1 MEKISQLLILSKEV
15 IVNMKYNCIIE
26 DIKDEEVTVKIG
38 DIDITGFAN
47 SGVLKKIGNTAMV
60 DILLYDDLEIS
71 GSDKSENCIVR
82 KGNSFAYSL
91 YGILDIDNLML
102 KSEIDFKIDL
112 EELFDCGY
120 LDGKRVKIDVIR
132 IDLEFFD

>member
-1 MEKISQLLILSKEV
+1 
-15 IVNMKYNCIIE
+15 MKYNCIIE

-47 SGVLKKIGNTAMV
+47 SGVLKKIGDTAMV

-102 KSEIDFKIDL
+102 KSELDFKIDL
-112 EELFDCGY
+112 EDLFDCGY